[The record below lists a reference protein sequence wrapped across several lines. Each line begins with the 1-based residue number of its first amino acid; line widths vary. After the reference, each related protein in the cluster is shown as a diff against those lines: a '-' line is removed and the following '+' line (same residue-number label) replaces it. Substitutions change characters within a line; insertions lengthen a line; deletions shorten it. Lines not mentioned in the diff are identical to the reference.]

1 METHLSPTLGGDA
14 TDPAHTP
21 AEDLPGLYR
30 TILDRVA
37 ELERIGERSEA
48 GRIRVNATATYS
60 GAWDETGR
68 NRLLGLIARAD
79 RVISGRTQPR
89 GWAMRRRSAPAR

>member
-1 METHLSPTLGGDA
+1 MDTHLSPTPGTEA
-14 TDPAHTP
+14 PDPAHTP

-30 TILDRVA
+30 TILERVA
-37 ELERIGERSEA
+37 QLEHVGERSEA
-48 GRIRVNATATYS
+48 GRIRMSATATYS
-60 GAWDETGR
+60 GAWDESGR

-79 RVISGRTQPR
+79 RVISGRSQPR